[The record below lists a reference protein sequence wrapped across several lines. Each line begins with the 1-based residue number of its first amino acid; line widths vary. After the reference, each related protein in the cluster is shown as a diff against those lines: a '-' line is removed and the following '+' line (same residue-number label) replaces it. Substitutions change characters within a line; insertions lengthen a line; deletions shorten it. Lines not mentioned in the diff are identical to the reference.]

1 MKLVIVLKTNSNKTE
16 QVSFF
21 VCCPDHQMLIPLIAD
36 NPAAFRP
43 THTIRFDEA
52 PEWVHGYNRVRCRL
66 SLCNMDILN
75 NSKGY
80 LALRDL
86 FIRCGLQE
94 TLHEVQRK
102 RRRVR
107 YDDLA
112 VASREKKAK
121 RGSSAPT
128 DGTTNR
134 RYDWKL
140 VPT

>member
-1 MKLVIVLKTNSNKTE
+1 
-16 QVSFF
+16 
-21 VCCPDHQMLIPLIAD
+21 MLIPLIAD

-94 TLHEVQRK
+94 TLHEPQVQLEARSDVVHVCS
-102 RRRVR
+102 RR
-107 YDDLA
+107 
-112 VASREKKAK
+112 
-121 RGSSAPT
+121 
-128 DGTTNR
+128 TT
-134 RYDWKL
+134 
-140 VPT
+140 TA